1 MDMLNYGYKFLSW
14 NVRGLDNTAKQE
26 DVKQIISFLKPDLLC
41 LQETKLVSVDST
53 TIRNCLRSQYENNYA
68 FLPADGTRGG
78 IILAANCSSMSLS
91 NPVHINHTLSAPSLR
106 HQEKL
111 YLDCHCCVW
120 ASGRPGKICLSMSL
134 EVSNNLRARTG

>member
-14 NVRGLDNTAKQE
+14 NVRGLNNTAKQE
-26 DVKQIISFLKPDLLC
+26 DVKQIISLLKLDLLC

-78 IILAANCSSMSLS
+78 IILAANYSSMSLS
-91 NPVHINHTLSAPSLR
+91 NPVHINHTLSA
-106 HQEKL
+106 QV
-111 YLDCHCCVW
+111 LDIKRNCTWTATAVY
-120 ASGRPGKICLSMSL
+120 GPQGDL
-134 EVSNNLRARTG
+134 ENYVYQ